1 MELEASLP
9 EAEAEDHQ
17 QSILHSE
24 FTMDLLGIIK
34 NVYYYPW
41 KNVDPTRS
49 QLLFHDELL
58 LPFFIQI
65 RIVIMWQRRH
75 PDSSNR
81 MLVSG

>member
-34 NVYYYPW
+34 KV
-41 KNVDPTRS
+41 
-49 QLLFHDELL
+49 LL
-58 LPFFIQI
+58 LP
-65 RIVIMWQRRH
+65 
-75 PDSSNR
+75 
-81 MLVSG
+81 LEEC